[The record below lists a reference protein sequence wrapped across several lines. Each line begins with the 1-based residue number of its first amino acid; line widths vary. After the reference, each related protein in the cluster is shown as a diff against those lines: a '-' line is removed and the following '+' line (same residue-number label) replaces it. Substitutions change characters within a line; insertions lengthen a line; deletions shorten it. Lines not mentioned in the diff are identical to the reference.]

1 MPHPRSR
8 TCITPLILGALV
20 FLMGGCI
27 VTRDSPAPGCV
38 KSIGLPV
45 AGGCFGKTALLDL
58 QVEPAPECLEFTVN
72 NCNGGVLKVRN
83 ACSETLRLGGV
94 EILPSDTA
102 SLDVT
107 IDAGGTHALIQVN
120 SNFSD
125 HVPDK
130 DERISFDGTLG
141 AQAIV
146 VTLTKTAQLC
156 E

>member
-1 MPHPRSR
+1 MHRSRSR
-8 TCITPLILGALV
+8 TCITTAIVALILL
-20 FLMGGCI
+20 LGGCI
-27 VTRDSPAPGCV
+27 VTQDSPAPGCV

-45 AGGCFGKTALLDL
+45 AGGCFGKTAILDL
-58 QVEPAPECLEFTVN
+58 QVEPAPECLALTAN
-72 NCNGGVLKVRN
+72 NCNGGVIEVRN
-83 ACSETLRLGGV
+83 TCTEILRLGGV

-107 IDAGGTHALIQVN
+107 VDAGGTHALIRVN

-130 DERISFDGTLG
+130 DERISFNGTLG
-141 AQAIV
+141 TQAIA

>member
-1 MPHPRSR
+1 MPHRR
-8 TCITPLILGALV
+8 FRACIAAAIVALILL
-20 FLMGGCI
+20 LSGCI
-27 VTRDSPAPGCV
+27 VTQDSPAPGCV

-58 QVEPAPECLEFTVN
+58 QVEPAPECLAFTGN
-72 NCNGGVLKVRN
+72 NCNGGVLEVRN
-83 ACSETLRLGGV
+83 ACSETLRLGGI
-94 EILPSDTA
+94 EILPSKAA
-102 SLDVT
+102 SLDLAV
-107 IDAGGTHALIQVN
+107 DAGGTHTLVQV
-120 SNFSD
+120 SGNFSD
-125 HVPDK
+125 YVPDK